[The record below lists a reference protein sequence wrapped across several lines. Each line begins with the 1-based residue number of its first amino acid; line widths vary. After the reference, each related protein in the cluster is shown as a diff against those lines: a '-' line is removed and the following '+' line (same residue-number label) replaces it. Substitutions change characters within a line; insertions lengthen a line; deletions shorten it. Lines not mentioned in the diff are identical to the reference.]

1 MRYSTL
7 LAGSA
12 VAAASMVSA
21 QAATPHDIV
30 VLQYALTLEH
40 LEAAFYKEGLARYSP
55 YDFKD
60 ADYPAAVP
68 QRLAQIGAQEA
79 THVTALEGILRSV
92 GVEPTKPCVGCCI
105 VVRASC
111 PETDPLPENRR
122 PTTSATTA
130 SRPSSLPRA
139 FSRASEYRELETAT
153 DPIFYLANILSCLL
167 SAYLGKAPLI
177 DSKAYLTAA
186 GEPRLS
192 SFCQRGIQLI
202 AFGPCRCHPHG
213 RGSPPGSHLLLP
225 GPGRHPVALYV
236 SNLPSLP

>member
-60 ADYPAAVP
+60 ADYPAPVP

-79 THVTALEGILRSV
+79 THVTALEGILRSL
-92 GVEPTKPCVGCCI
+92 GVEPTKPCVGCWRHQSE
-105 VVRASC
+105 RALLRLIF
-111 PETDPLPENRR
+111 LPEYNRR
-122 PTTSATTA
+122 TTLATTA
-130 SRPSSLPRA
+130 FRPSSLPRA
-139 FSRASEYRELETAT
+139 SSRALEYRELKAAAHC
-153 DPIFYLANILSCLL
+153 PFLADNLSRFF

-186 GEPRLS
+186 GELRL
-192 SFCQRGIQLI
+192 R
-202 AFGPCRCHPHG
+202 
-213 RGSPPGSHLLLP
+213 
-225 GPGRHPVALYV
+225 
-236 SNLPSLP
+236 